1 MNLGLVPKLGLQFW
15 YSWHQSRVFLRLT
28 VSEVF
33 FLLCVREIC
42 PHPEDAKSL
51 RKNEAVLEKHQPQ
64 PPQAIQAY
72 GFLGKGPLVSSAL
85 SLGLGRSQGPAGG
98 SGHRVILSSL
108 HWAIC
113 GPGQI

>member
-1 MNLGLVPKLGLQFW
+1 MNLDLVPKLGLQFW
-15 YSWHQSRVFLRLT
+15 YSWHPGCVFLILT

-42 PHPEDAKSL
+42 PHAEDAKSC
-51 RKNEAVLEKHQPQ
+51 REKEPVLEKHQPQ
-64 PPQAIQAY
+64 PPRSIQAY
-72 GFLGKGPLVSSAL
+72 GFLGKGPLVSSDL
-85 SLGLGRSQGPAGG
+85 SLESGGSQGPAGG
-98 SGHRVILSSL
+98 SGRRVILSSL